1 MLKNYIAFCTV
12 RSFDDEFNFT
22 TENFILTN
30 IESYEEAVKLIEN
43 YFSEVSGIDSINIS
57 LAEGPFL
64 NLDENTFNT
73 IQNSFQYEGVG
84 ALHNTQVN
92 SQK

>member
-12 RSFDDEFNFT
+12 RSIDDEFNFT

-30 IESYEEAVKLIEN
+30 IESYEEAVRLVEN
-43 YFSEVSGIDSINIS
+43 YFSETSGIDSINIS

-73 IQNSFQYEGVG
+73 IQNSFQYE
-84 ALHNTQVN
+84 
-92 SQK
+92 